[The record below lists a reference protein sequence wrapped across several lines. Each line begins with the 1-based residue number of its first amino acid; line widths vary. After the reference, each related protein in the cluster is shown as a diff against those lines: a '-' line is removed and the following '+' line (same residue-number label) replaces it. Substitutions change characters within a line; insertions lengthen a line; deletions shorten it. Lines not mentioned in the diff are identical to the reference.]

1 MKKVPHMKVRYLKLE
16 RAEGPLV
23 VMNDVKDI
31 VYDEIV
37 EIEIPGHGKR
47 MGKVIQVDRSRAI
60 IQVFE
65 GTSGIS
71 LQNTSISFSGK
82 PMEIP
87 VSKDILGRVFDGAA
101 EIDGA
106 GEIYSDVLYI
116 NGRPMN
122 FSRLYPKLYPNGI
135 STIDGLATLIRGQ
148 ITHIFR

>member
-47 MGKVIQVDRSRAI
+47 MGKVIPLTGLEQLFKFLKAHRE
-60 IQVFE
+60 FP
-65 GTSGIS
+65 

-101 EIDGA
+101 RPIDGA
-106 GEIYSDVLYI
+106 GG
-116 NGRPMN
+116 N
-122 FSRLYPKLYPNGI
+122 
-135 STIDGLATLIRGQ
+135 
-148 ITHIFR
+148 IF